1 MPDFDPVTTILSVPA
16 IIALVNLL
24 KGVGSLGRWAA
35 VAAVAVGIL
44 LTVSAYFWG
53 EAGWYIASVR
63 GALLGLAAAGLYDL
77 TPGSEAPRRALTEEA

>member
-1 MPDFDPVTTILSVPA
+1 MPDFDPVATILSVPA

-53 EAGWYIASVR
+53 DAGWYIASAR

-77 TPGSEAPRRALTEEA
+77 TPGSEAPRRALIEEV